1 MCHLN
6 SSLTLHSW
14 LSINFFLKS
23 CLCSVLTTLKDSHTI
38 FQNCSENLFL
48 FLYHCK
54 ELPSIPFSPLSFMI
68 LLPCFLGLT
77 VVGIDPCPQ
86 DRQHNSIVG
95 MHPKFTHLRMRL
107 SGVKRNQLPSQVE
120 WLLCDAN
127 ISPHS
132 ALPHLT
138 DLVRALSVEE
148 QGFCGMFLTVKLGDT
163 AEPIPVILQR
173 VKDIG
178 KGIFVSIGATHLPSN
193 GQEILVV
200 A

>member
-1 MCHLN
+1 MI
-6 SSLTLHSW
+6 LTLNYDY
-14 LSINFFLKS
+14 L
-23 CLCSVLTTLKDSHTI
+23 DSA
-38 FQNCSENLFL
+38 
-48 FLYHCK
+48 
-54 ELPSIPFSPLSFMI
+54 
-68 LLPCFLGLT
+68 GLT

-86 DRQHNSIVG
+86 DRQHSSIVS

-107 SGVKRNQLPSQVE
+107 SGVKRSQLPAKVE

-138 DLVRALSVEE
+138 DLVCALSTGG
-148 QGFCGMFLTVKLGDT
+148 QDFCGMFLTVKLGDT

-178 KGIFVSIGATHLPSN
+178 KGIFESIGAVHLPSN
-193 GQEILVV
+193 GQEICVIALTRSGI
-200 A
+200 ARREI

>member
-1 MCHLN
+1 MATQNYFMTTILN
-6 SSLTLHSW
+6 SDY
-14 LSINFFLKS
+14 F
-23 CLCSVLTTLKDSHTI
+23 DSA
-38 FQNCSENLFL
+38 
-48 FLYHCK
+48 
-54 ELPSIPFSPLSFMI
+54 
-68 LLPCFLGLT
+68 GLT

-86 DRQHNSIVG
+86 DRQHNSIVS

-107 SGVKRNQLPSQVE
+107 SGVKRNQLPAKVE

-138 DLVRALSVEE
+138 DLVCALSTGG
-148 QGFCGMFLTVKLGDT
+148 QDFCGMFLTVKLGDT

-178 KGIFVSIGATHLPSN
+178 KGIFESIGAVHLPSN
-193 GQEILVV
+193 GQEICVIALTRSGISRRGI
-200 A
+200 